1 MNECGAAPKLLKRP
15 SRGVP
20 VALIGSSR
28 SVMDSASPCDLS
40 LDGTG
45 KTDVAYTE

>member
-1 MNECGAAPKLLKRP
+1 MWGRP
-15 SRGVP
+15 ETPQKAEPWGP
-20 VALIGSSR
+20 VALIGSSH